1 MTETLHLRIPAKP
14 EYLVLGRLALSGLSR
29 LRPIDQDDLSD
40 LKLALTEACTN
51 SIRHA
56 YGDSGGSVEIEFVL
70 EPESI
75 TIEVLDDGAGFR
87 MPNGSGPG
95 DGLDEGGLGLAIIS
109 AVTDEAESGRRDDGT
124 GSRLRFR
131 KRLAERQ
138 TDDAG

>member
-1 MTETLHLRIPAKP
+1 VTETLRLRIPAKP
-14 EYLVLGRLALSGLSR
+14 EYLVLGRLALAGLSR

-56 YGDSGGSVEIEFVL
+56 YEGGGGSVEIEFVL

-75 TIEVLDDGAGFR
+75 TVEVLDDGAGFH
-87 MPNGSGPG
+87 MPRDHAPAGE
-95 DGLDEGGLGLAIIS
+95 LDEGGLGLAIIS
-109 AVTDEAESGRRDDGT
+109 AVTDEAEGGRRDDGG

-131 KRLAERQ
+131 KRLEDPHADAE
-138 TDDAG
+138 